1 MNKKLIEITEKIKLK
16 SDKSR
21 TAYLKN
27 VADSSSNEVARKNM
41 HCGNLAHAMAGCK
54 DAEKT
59 KLKMSKPNKRGIC
72 INSQ

>member
-41 HCGNLAHAMAGCK
+41 H
-54 DAEKT
+54 
-59 KLKMSKPNKRGIC
+59 
-72 INSQ
+72 